1 MNRSSWAVLHR
12 DSSRGGKQTAQSGLS
27 LGAMSYLGQ
36 TFARSRRL
44 QASRKERV
52 HGKQRLPGKYW
63 ETRAGF
69 GGQGYP
75 EEGRAE

>member
-1 MNRSSWAVLHR
+1 MLHWGSSG
-12 DSSRGGKQTAQSGLS
+12 GGKQTTQSRLG
-27 LGAMSYLGQ
+27 LGAVSYLRQ

-44 QASRKERV
+44 QVSLKEYV
-52 HGKQRLPGKYW
+52 DGKQRLPGKYW

-69 GGQGYP
+69 GGQEYS

>member
-1 MNRSSWAVLHR
+1 MGHAV
-12 DSSRGGKQTAQSGLS
+12 SGQQQGREVNCS
-27 LGAMSYLGQ
+27 VQAGPGRNLGQ
-36 TFARSRRL
+36 TFVRSRRL

-52 HGKQRLPGKYW
+52 DGKQRLPGKYW

-69 GGQGYP
+69 GSQGYT